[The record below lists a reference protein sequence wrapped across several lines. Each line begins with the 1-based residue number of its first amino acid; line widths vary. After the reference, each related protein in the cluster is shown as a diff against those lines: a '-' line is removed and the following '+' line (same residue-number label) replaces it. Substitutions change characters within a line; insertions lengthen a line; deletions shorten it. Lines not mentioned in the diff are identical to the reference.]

1 VPFGVCDVAR
11 AMAGDEGVELT
22 AEAMQLSEVSKTVA
36 GGGFVY
42 SRVDCISKQIG
53 GLGLLAEYPFLR
65 HLDLSENCIKDASPI
80 GKLRHVLSLNLSSN
94 AIPKLD
100 WAAQELP
107 HLLFLDLSK
116 NQLQELP
123 RLHMPALRRADFRFN
138 QISTC
143 ADFQGHSTLQT
154 LRLSSNQLASAAG
167 LNKSPKLEVLE
178 LSENALAD
186 LNDVYRLPCLST
198 LEISKN
204 KLESLIDPWHEMAAL
219 KVLDVSQN
227 AFADVSALKPL
238 EVMKEL
244 RSLVVA
250 GCPLEEQDG
259 VNIRLEI
266 LIYQGQLQTLNG
278 EEVTPEEKE
287 EAKAL
292 HEKRVEEEA
301 ERLRQEE
308 EARLEAEA
316 AAAEAS
322 AAAEAEVLQEGEGQA
337 AEE

>member
-1 VPFGVCDVAR
+1 
-11 AMAGDEGVELT
+11 MAGDEGVDLT

-42 SRVDCISKQIG
+42 SRVDCISKQIR

-65 HLDLSENCIKDASPI
+65 HLDLSRNCIKDVSPV
-80 GKLRHVLSLNLSSN
+80 GKLQHVLSLNLSSN

-123 RLHMPALRRADFRFN
+123 QLHMPALRRADFRFN

-204 KLESLIDPWHEMAAL
+204 KFESLIAPWHEMAAL

-227 AFADVSALKPL
+227 AFADASALKPL

-250 GCPLEEQDG
+250 GCPVEEQAAGGFQTETRRIPCNRNSFDSISTTSKHY
-259 VNIRLEI
+259 VMY
-266 LIYQGQLQTLNG
+266 IYI
-278 EEVTPEEKE
+278 
-287 EAKAL
+287 
-292 HEKRVEEEA
+292 
-301 ERLRQEE
+301 
-308 EARLEAEA
+308 
-316 AAAEAS
+316 
-322 AAAEAEVLQEGEGQA
+322 
-337 AEE
+337 